1 MKKIE
6 KLTLDVFDSI
16 PVGGEQTF
24 RLPDRN
30 AVYNARS
37 YAYQLGDRYEYLVT
51 TKADTES
58 CTITIRKDR
67 L

>member
-6 KLTLDVFDSI
+6 RLTLDVFNAI

-30 AVYNARS
+30 TVYNARS
-37 YAYQLGDRYEYLVT
+37 YAYQMAGRYEYKISTSLDLENC
-51 TKADTES
+51 A
-58 CTITIRKDR
+58 ITIRKER

>member
-6 KLTLDVFDSI
+6 KLTLDAFNAI

-30 AVYNARS
+30 SVYNARS
-37 YAYQLGDRYEYLVT
+37 YAYQLGDRYEYRVT
-51 TKADTES
+51 TKADTDS
-58 CTITIRKDR
+58 CAITIRKER

>member
-1 MKKIE
+1 MKTIE
-6 KLTLDVFDSI
+6 KLTLDVFNAI

-30 AVYNARS
+30 TVYNAKS
-37 YAYQLGDRYEYLVT
+37 YAYQLADRYEYRVT
-51 TKADTES
+51 TKTDTNN
-58 CTITIRKDR
+58 CTITIRKER